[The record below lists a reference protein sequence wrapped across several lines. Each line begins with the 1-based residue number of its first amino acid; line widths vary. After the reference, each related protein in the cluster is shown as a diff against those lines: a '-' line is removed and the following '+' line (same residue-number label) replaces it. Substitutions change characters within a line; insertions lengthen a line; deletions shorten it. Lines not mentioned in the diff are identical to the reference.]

1 MELRLRDLRR
11 GYLDLANE
19 VRLVGRPVIVRGL
32 GTHELT
38 GVTLRF
44 DDVTR
49 PMLPVGVGRR
59 VNTKLAAVEALQL
72 ISGTIHPELL
82 VRASPHYAQ
91 VLVNPG
97 DLTQGAYG
105 PRTRNALRRV
115 VELLWRD
122 PTSRQAVLSIW
133 RDEDLT
139 TVGDRPCTIGLQ
151 FLVRD
156 DRLQLHT
163 WMRSQDCVLGIPYD
177 LFMFTQLQLTVAAVL
192 GLSPGSYHHHV
203 TSLHIYDRDLAV
215 VDELH
220 EPDNKPLLDELPAG
234 VLSHKNY
241 VHIPAF
247 DAIRLNAVALLR
259 GQALPADWLAR
270 NSWYAQRI
278 NTLHEMEVSS

>member
-32 GTHELT
+32 ETRELT

-49 PMLPVGVGRR
+49 PMLPIGVGRR

-82 VRASPHYAQ
+82 LRASPHYAQ

-97 DLTQGAYG
+97 ELTQGAYG
-105 PRTRNALRRV
+105 PRTRAALRRV
-115 VELLWRD
+115 VELLQRD
-122 PTSRQAVLSIW
+122 PTSRQAMLSIW

-156 DRLQLHT
+156 ERLQLHV
-163 WMRSQDCVLGIPYD
+163 WMRSEDVWLGVPYD
-177 LFMFTQLQLTVAAVL
+177 LFMFTQLQRTIAVVL

-203 TSLHIYDRDLAV
+203 TSLHIYDRDLAA

-220 EPDNKPLLDELPAG
+220 EPDDRPLHDNLPLG
-234 VLSHKNY
+234 VLPRLGD
-241 VHIPAF
+241 VGVPAL
-247 DAIRLNAVALLR
+247 DALRLNTVRLLR
-259 GQALPADWLAR
+259 DDSPGPDWLKR
-270 NSWYAQRI
+270 NPWYVRRI
-278 NTLHEMEVSS
+278 NALRETEVSS